1 MQILVLQQFSCSVQA
16 FAVKISR
23 IRHEVVFISLESH
36 GNRIAGV
43 KHYVIKEDSTKDK
56 ATPRN
61 NLYFLAK
68 KAKISEKFCAAFHKL
83 LEQGFYPELVFFHSG
98 WGLGMHIR
106 TVFPKAKLS
115 AFAEWWFSWDSPEL
129 DFEPTSPYRPATTN
143 QARLA
148 ERYQNLGQ
156 SFEINESDFV
166 WTSTKWQR
174 QQFPP
179 SLQHRMKVIHEGID
193 VDYFS
198 NDLRSRDISTE
209 ITITYTTR
217 GFEPLRAFEHFVSI
231 IRILIRNNPNLRL
244 IVVGKD
250 KPSYRPLPK
259 DCKPLGVW
267 AKELFAKDCIHN
279 RVKWLERLPYDQYRM
294 FC

>member
-1 MQILVLQQFSCSVQA
+1 MQILVLHNNFPAQFKHLLSTLVELGH
-16 FAVKISR
+16 K
-23 IRHEVVFISLESH
+23 VVFISLESH

-43 KHYVIKEDSTKDK
+43 KHYVIKEDSTNDK
-56 ATPRN
+56 IAPRN

-68 KAKISEKFCAAFHKL
+68 KTKISEKFCAAFHKL

-98 WGLGMHIR
+98 WGLGMHIK

-129 DFEPTSPYRPATTN
+129 DYDPTSPFRPVTSN
-143 QARLA
+143 QARFA

-179 SLQHRMKVIHEGID
+179 SLHSRMQVIHEGID
-193 VDYFS
+193 V
-198 NDLRSRDISTE
+198 
-209 ITITYTTR
+209 ITFKCFETTQ
-217 GFEPLRAFEHFVSI
+217 FF
-231 IRILIRNNPNLRL
+231 
-244 IVVGKD
+244 
-250 KPSYRPLPK
+250 
-259 DCKPLGVW
+259 
-267 AKELFAKDCIHN
+267 
-279 RVKWLERLPYDQYRM
+279 
-294 FC
+294 